1 MTTRVLLC
9 DDEPH
14 ILKAAQFKLQKLGF
28 AVALASNGEEAWE
41 ILQLETPEILVTD
54 FQMPLL
60 DGISLARRIYQD
72 DNLRD
77 LPIVLLTAKGL
88 ELSQDE
94 CLKDTGI
101 FKILTK
107 PFSPRKLGE
116 TICQRL
122 NLKLNGVLHE

>member
-1 MTTRVLLC
+1 MMTRILLC

-41 ILQLETPEILVTD
+41 ILQQEIPELLVTD

-60 DGISLARRIYQD
+60 DGISLARRIHQD
-72 DNLRD
+72 SKLHS
-77 LPIVLLTAKGL
+77 LPVILLTAKGL

-94 CLKDTGI
+94 CLRDTGI

-116 TICQRL
+116 IICERL
-122 NLKLNGVLHE
+122 NIQV